1 MSEPAVTTP
10 PASPTPKDDEV
21 KKAATTAAANTK
33 KFEGDGLP
41 FRAKLIGMEDL
52 TVDRDEKICLDSM
65 FKLKAVVRARG
76 EHKQRIQLNLTMT
89 TVKITDETTKAQI
102 ACHEIERI
110 SFVVIDPRDT
120 RAFGYIYNTS
130 DDRHQFW
137 AIKTERAAAA
147 TVLALKELFELAF
160 EKYTND
166 VKLKESESKP
176 AETTPNG
183 ATSPVLPPQ
192 ANAGSIIS
200 PSAGSLLDDNSIW
213 DTTPS
218 PTTPPTQPVVVVA
231 AASSGLD
238 LWGTNDSTPA
248 VAQNPAPKAE
258 ESLDSVFGDL
268 SFTTTSAPSTTTTTT
283 TNSLLDAFSTPITT
297 PQTQLPN
304 LYGNSF
310 ATPIQTNPINTMP
323 NYLQPQ
329 TQQQR
334 PITPTS
340 ILLQPQQSQLSSM
353 TPSPISPTPP
363 PPVTSPFAG
372 LDILGGFNPGATAKT
387 TKESFFPSAA
397 PKTIQQ
403 MQIEKQKRTQFSQRE
418 LKAFVVFLHEEYGVE
433 FTEEILWKVY
443 GEKPNIDDLDTL
455 EKFRDQVDPNDH
467 VDINLW
473 NQLNSDEIKKMPQ
486 IKSYADEATAA
497 RWLEWHTRISQRY
510 SQVSSLLE
518 WNYETN
524 ITSENAKLMSNQNLL
539 VSPFARLTLPIAKKF
554 NAQLKNSTNE
564 DLKRVMNRCARG
576 TISYDD
582 NEVEVASKLSSQLES
597 IFGTTTVCELN
608 NTKQCHTIEPYLTEL
623 MKKEKDYDRLTWAWE
638 GWYDACGMKVRP
650 VYLTY
655 IDLLNKNCKANGYSD
670 LSEEWIE
677 DYEMG
682 NATEFEGIL
691 DQILKDIAPLYEQIH
706 AYVRGRLCA
715 MYPNKFSC
723 NGPIPAHLL
732 GNMWAQSWESR
743 FDDFIP
749 YPNAPV
755 PNITQVLRDQKFSI
769 HQMYK
774 TAEQFFTS
782 IDLYPMTP
790 KFWARSM
797 FKKPKDR
804 DVVCHASAFDLGYH
818 DDYRTKICTQID
830 DDYFYTIH
838 HEMGH
843 IEYYMS
849 YDKAQPFVYRSGANS
864 GFHEAIGDTIGMFAI
879 SPANLIKLGFLDENA
894 VNEQFKIN
902 YLLRLAL
909 QKVAFLPFAYAM
921 DKYRFALFRNQINRN
936 YELNS
941 MWWALRVEH
950 GGIMAAVHRNDAVHF
965 DAGAKYHI
973 PSNVPYARYFIAH
986 ILQFQFYRALCRI
999 KGQTEDLYMCNIYGN
1014 KEVGRRFKEMLA
1026 MGSSKSWSDI
1036 LEQLTGER
1044 KLESNAVL
1052 DFFKPLYK
1060 WLKTENAAKGY
1071 PVGWMPK

>member
-1 MSEPAVTTP
+1 MIEVEDERMRFSTHTLSSITSYTKMSEPAVTTP

-403 MQIEKQKRTQFSQRE
+403 MQIEKQ
-418 LKAFVVFLHEEYGVE
+418 
-433 FTEEILWKVY
+433 
-443 GEKPNIDDLDTL
+443 P
-455 EKFRDQVDPNDH
+455 
-467 VDINLW
+467 
-473 NQLNSDEIKKMPQ
+473 
-486 IKSYADEATAA
+486 
-497 RWLEWHTRISQRY
+497 
-510 SQVSSLLE
+510 
-518 WNYETN
+518 
-524 ITSENAKLMSNQNLL
+524 
-539 VSPFARLTLPIAKKF
+539 
-554 NAQLKNSTNE
+554 
-564 DLKRVMNRCARG
+564 
-576 TISYDD
+576 
-582 NEVEVASKLSSQLES
+582 
-597 IFGTTTVCELN
+597 
-608 NTKQCHTIEPYLTEL
+608 
-623 MKKEKDYDRLTWAWE
+623 
-638 GWYDACGMKVRP
+638 
-650 VYLTY
+650 
-655 IDLLNKNCKANGYSD
+655 
-670 LSEEWIE
+670 
-677 DYEMG
+677 
-682 NATEFEGIL
+682 
-691 DQILKDIAPLYEQIH
+691 
-706 AYVRGRLCA
+706 
-715 MYPNKFSC
+715 
-723 NGPIPAHLL
+723 
-732 GNMWAQSWESR
+732 
-743 FDDFIP
+743 
-749 YPNAPV
+749 
-755 PNITQVLRDQKFSI
+755 
-769 HQMYK
+769 
-774 TAEQFFTS
+774 
-782 IDLYPMTP
+782 
-790 KFWARSM
+790 
-797 FKKPKDR
+797 
-804 DVVCHASAFDLGYH
+804 
-818 DDYRTKICTQID
+818 
-830 DDYFYTIH
+830 
-838 HEMGH
+838 
-843 IEYYMS
+843 
-849 YDKAQPFVYRSGANS
+849 
-864 GFHEAIGDTIGMFAI
+864 
-879 SPANLIKLGFLDENA
+879 
-894 VNEQFKIN
+894 
-902 YLLRLAL
+902 
-909 QKVAFLPFAYAM
+909 
-921 DKYRFALFRNQINRN
+921 
-936 YELNS
+936 
-941 MWWALRVEH
+941 
-950 GGIMAAVHRNDAVHF
+950 
-965 DAGAKYHI
+965 
-973 PSNVPYARYFIAH
+973 
-986 ILQFQFYRALCRI
+986 
-999 KGQTEDLYMCNIYGN
+999 
-1014 KEVGRRFKEMLA
+1014 
-1026 MGSSKSWSDI
+1026 
-1036 LEQLTGER
+1036 
-1044 KLESNAVL
+1044 
-1052 DFFKPLYK
+1052 
-1060 WLKTENAAKGY
+1060 
-1071 PVGWMPK
+1071 